1 MANPKLKL
9 FLVPFE
15 WLPDYG
21 NEIRVLNSKTHK
33 GASREVQKMLDK
45 PVGPPVPE
53 GYTVME
59 ESQLHAMLRSIQ
71 DALDLWASVHW
82 TVDDVMAQKK
92 CSRAKALEWM
102 QTNSKYLTDASV
114 RGGWDAIQT
123 L

>member
-1 MANPKLKL
+1 MAKPKLKL

-21 NEIRVLNSKTHK
+21 NEIRAIKAKTHK
-33 GASREVQKMLDK
+33 GASREVQRMLSK
-45 PVGPPVPE
+45 PTGPPVPE

-59 ESQLHAMLRSIQ
+59 ESQLHAMMRSIQ

-82 TVDDVMAQKK
+82 TVDDVMGHKK
-92 CSRAKALEWM
+92 ISRAKAQAWLAE
-102 QTNSKYLTDASV
+102 NHKHLADGSV
-114 RGGWDAIQT
+114 QRGWEIIDV